1 MNIPIPRTTC
11 HSHCGWNL
19 ASEGS
24 KQQCTVGYEDDVTD
38 PGSIVHLIL
47 AHNPGSEG
55 TL

>member
-1 MNIPIPRTTC
+1 MLGRDRNILTPP
-11 HSHCGWNL
+11 
-19 ASEGS
+19 
-24 KQQCTVGYEDDVTD
+24 GYEDDVTD